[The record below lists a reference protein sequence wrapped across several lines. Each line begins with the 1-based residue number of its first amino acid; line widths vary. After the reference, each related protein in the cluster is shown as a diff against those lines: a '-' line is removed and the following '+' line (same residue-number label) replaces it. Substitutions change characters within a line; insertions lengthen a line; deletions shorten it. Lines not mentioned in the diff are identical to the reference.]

1 MSYLRSSTH
10 LLRPVLLLRTQ
21 PTLTPTIT
29 TATATAT
36 TTPSSSPSSSSAR
49 LSRALHGSAARARP
63 YKDDMDRESLKP
75 KAHENTQSG
84 TDDSAA
90 TMTEDA
96 AFDPS
101 KTSPEAEK
109 ASAGESARRRGE
121 VSPLEASP
129 ADRDFGGAAG
139 GGGGGGGGGGT
150 TAEGGQEK
158 MKMKGKEK
166 SQPGSAPKQG
176 KVV

>member
-10 LLRPVLLLRTQ
+10 LLRTRP
-21 PTLTPTIT
+21 TPTIAPAT
-29 TATATAT
+29 AATATAT
-36 TTPSSSPSSSSAR
+36 TSSSPRLS
-49 LSRALHGSAARARP
+49 LSRAMHGSAARARP

-129 ADRDFGGAAG
+129 ADRDFGGER
-139 GGGGGGGGGGT
+139 GGGT
-150 TAEGGQEK
+150 AEGKPGDTAGQEK

-166 SQPGSAPKQG
+166 SHPGSAPKKG